1 MRIAIPEYKGRVAP
15 VFDSCQR
22 IVLYDVVDGR
32 CIAAGAAD
40 LATFT
45 TAMRVGILR
54 AYGVSTLL
62 CGAVSDLARG
72 ALNATGIEVHGF
84 LCGDV
89 SLLIRAY
96 GNGEF
101 EAAKFCMPGC
111 KAHE

>member
-1 MRIAIPEYKGRVAP
+1 MRVAIPEYRGRVAP

-22 IVLYDVVDGR
+22 IVLYDVTDGR
-32 CIAAGAAD
+32 YTAVGAAD
-40 LATFT
+40 LASFT

-62 CGAVSDLARG
+62 CGAVSDLAQR

-96 GNGEF
+96 GTGEF
-101 EAAKFCMPGC
+101 NSSDFNMPGC
-111 KAHE
+111 KTL